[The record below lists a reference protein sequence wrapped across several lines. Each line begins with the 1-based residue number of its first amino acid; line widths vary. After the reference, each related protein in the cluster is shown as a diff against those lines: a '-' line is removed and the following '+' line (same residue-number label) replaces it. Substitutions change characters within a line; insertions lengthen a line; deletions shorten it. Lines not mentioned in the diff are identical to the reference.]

1 MWEYFEVLLKR
12 NNLRISD
19 VQKGTGIPYST
30 FIDWKAGR
38 YTPKMDKMK
47 KIADFFG
54 VSVDYL
60 MTGRETPKESTSGKG
75 LILYHKT
82 TKNGDTHA
90 GCRRPIGGYTVN
102 RERYHSNHI
111 RTASMRFD
119 APVVPAIWPSLAT
132 ICQPMP

>member
-30 FIDWKAGR
+30 FTDWKAGR

-47 KIADFFG
+47 KIADFFD

-60 MTGRETPKESTSGKG
+60 MTGKEAPKESTSGKIYYFSDETAEAAVELLSNPYLSALMSAARG
-75 LILYHKT
+75 CPDEIIKST
-82 TKNGDTHA
+82 TQLLTKLKETNPYG
-90 GCRRPIGGYTVN
+90 
-102 RERYHSNHI
+102 
-111 RTASMRFD
+111 
-119 APVVPAIWPSLAT
+119 
-132 ICQPMP
+132 

>member
-30 FIDWKAGR
+30 FTDWKAGR

-47 KIADFFG
+47 KIADFFD

-60 MTGRETPKESTSGKG
+60 MTGKETPKESTSGKVYYFSDETADAAAELLSNPYLRALMSAARG
-75 LILYHKT
+75 CPDEIIESTTQLFLLI
-82 TKNGDTHA
+82 
-90 GCRRPIGGYTVN
+90 
-102 RERYHSNHI
+102 
-111 RTASMRFD
+111 
-119 APVVPAIWPSLAT
+119 
-132 ICQPMP
+132 

>member
-30 FIDWKAGR
+30 FTDWKAGR

-60 MTGRETPKESTSGKG
+60 MTGRETPKESTKRQ
-75 LILYHKT
+75 KT
-82 TKNGDTHA
+82 ATPIRMPPPHRRIYSA
-90 GCRRPIGGYTVN
+90 GSKPD
-102 RERYHSNHI
+102 HSNHI

-119 APVVPAIWPSLAT
+119 APVVPAICPSLAT